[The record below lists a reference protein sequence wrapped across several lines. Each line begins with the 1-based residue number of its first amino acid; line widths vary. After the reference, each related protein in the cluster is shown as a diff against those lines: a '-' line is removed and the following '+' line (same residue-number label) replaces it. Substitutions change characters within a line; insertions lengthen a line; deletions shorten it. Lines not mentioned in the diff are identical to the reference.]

1 MGSILGPASMS
12 LEGIWLEGSLQT
24 GKRVGFQSLSEKMR
38 HRMVGAKGLQPFLE
52 ALLEEK
58 TGVLHL
64 ISYPALFREPGVVAM
79 RFVQC

>member
-1 MGSILGPASMS
+1 MARRKSADREEGGILVP
-12 LEGIWLEGSLQT
+12 LR
-24 GKRVGFQSLSEKMR
+24 KPR
-38 HRMVGAKGLQPFLE
+38 HRMVRAKGLQPFLE

-64 ISYPALFREPGVVAM
+64 ISYPPLFREPGAVAV

>member
-1 MGSILGPASMS
+1 MARRKSADRE
-12 LEGIWLEGSLQT
+12 EGGIPVPL
-24 GKRVGFQSLSEKMR
+24 RKMR